1 MTNHRGRVM
10 LSAVKHL
17 KQSLAQHDTR
27 RCFAALSMTRSGRF
41 FIFHSWWLLIYLL
54 LLMVCVHLFVV
65 YFEEPRLRRQF
76 GENYQR
82 YLRVVLR

>member
-1 MTNHRGRVM
+1 
-10 LSAVKHL
+10 
-17 KQSLAQHDTR
+17 
-27 RCFAALSMTRSGRF
+27 MTRSGQF
-41 FIFHSWWLLIYLL
+41 FIFHFWWLLIYLL
-54 LLMVCVHLFVV
+54 LLMVWVHLFVV